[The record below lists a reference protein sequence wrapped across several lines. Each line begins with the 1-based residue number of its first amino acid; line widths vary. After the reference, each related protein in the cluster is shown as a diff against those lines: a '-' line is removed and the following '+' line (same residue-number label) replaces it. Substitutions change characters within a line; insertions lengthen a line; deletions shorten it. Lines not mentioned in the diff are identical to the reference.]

1 MKQNMGSFDRIMRV
15 IVALVIGYLYYTG
28 TIDGF
33 VGNVLILLAGVFVF
47 TSLLSF
53 CPLYLPFG
61 LNTKEPKH

>member
-53 CPLYLPFG
+53 CPLYLPFS